1 MKHLVSAF
9 LCAAL
14 CALLTVP
21 ALAITPAMTGDT
33 SNIPLMI
40 VLAAVAIIAIVVVLI
55 MMNKKKK

>member
-1 MKHLVSAF
+1 MKHFVSVVLSAA

-14 CALLTVP
+14 MVP
-21 ALAITPAMTGDT
+21 AWAVAPAVTGDT

-40 VLAAVAIIAIVVVLI
+40 VLAAVAVIAIVVVLV